1 MRIGRFSRLSGK
13 RRVEMGRRDSRK
25 LPRRRARPRRAKVR
39 PAPRD
44 GRGGGRDGGQRLDGA
59 EAAHVDVQAGARG
72 RQADTGAAVS
82 GYDYLALLSAWLYE
96 RGRLTNGA
104 CRVFGD
110 EESRRQRGFH
120 RGGPR
125 RAEGAA
131 KGQGVEE
138 LLGHVR
144 RPLQGNKKQNGFTRE
159 EAREERG
166 ATEFQDFVYIT
177 RITTLDGVIG
187 AGVVYFKVGFQRHA
201 SCSYTT

>member
-1 MRIGRFSRLSGK
+1 
-13 RRVEMGRRDSRK
+13 MGRRDSRK

-59 EAAHVDVQAGARG
+59 QAAHVDVQAGARG

-82 GYDYLALLSAWLYE
+82 GYDLPPFRSAWSCG
-96 RGRLTNGA
+96 RGRLTNGT

-110 EESRRQRGFH
+110 EEPWRQRGLH

-131 KGQGVEE
+131 EGQGVEE

-144 RPLQGNKKQNGFTRE
+144 RPL
-159 EAREERG
+159 
-166 ATEFQDFVYIT
+166 
-177 RITTLDGVIG
+177 
-187 AGVVYFKVGFQRHA
+187 
-201 SCSYTT
+201 